1 MAEQRPRVAIV
12 FGGQSSEHQIS
23 CLTAAGVAKA
33 IDTERFDVHGIGI
46 AASGTWH
53 RVPLAEMAA
62 MGTHEGRLPELAD
75 DSPRATLVRGANGV
89 KLATLVDGELLDP
102 TIIDVAFTVLHGP
115 YGEDGTIQGYFEMLG
130 LPYVGSGVAASA
142 IGMDKHLMKV
152 VLEAAGLPVGPYE
165 VIEPVQWAT
174 DRDAALARVDAALAY
189 PLFVK
194 PARGGSS
201 VGISRVTEPAGLAA
215 AIEEAARWDP
225 KIVVEQGFVGAR
237 EVECAVLG
245 PQAGQFAPRCSAP
258 GEIVVHTDSAF
269 YDFQAKY
276 LPTEGQVDL
285 RVPADLPEQTAAAV
299 RECAAASFTALG
311 AEGLSR
317 VDTFVTADG
326 EVYVNE
332 VNTLPGFT
340 ELSMFPSL
348 WQASGLAYPDLIAD
362 LIGQALARPNTV
374 VR

>member
-245 PQAGQFAPRCSAP
+245 PQAGQIAPRCSAP

-285 RVPADLPEQTAAAV
+285 RVPADLPEPTAAAV

-326 EVYVNE
+326 EVYINE